1 MTHDQYH
8 TVKYDSYSLVKNPEA
23 HYATNYDVHDRLV
36 DYLTLMTNQVIE
48 NTDPDAAADLL
59 PQATEIFLALYTVT
73 KEDIRIDTS
82 KLADLASYRKVAH

>member
-1 MTHDQYH
+1 MY
-8 TVKYDSYSLVKNPEA
+8 LVPAQCTGRSSGAKCA
-23 HYATNYDVHDRLV
+23 GTTTISHDRLV
-36 DYLTLMTNQVIE
+36 DYLTLMTDQVIE